1 MSSDTTPVTDLAS
14 KEVFTADGA
23 RVGRV
28 TDVLVDLEADTPV
41 ALALSNVAEETV
53 GGLPGGAAGVRV
65 PFRLVRGVGDVVV
78 LRSAAREAAL
88 PLPGGRED
96 GQQGGDDADHRG
108 GERAGNRGDIGDT
121 GDTAEDADTSAG
133 DDPIV

>member
-1 MSSDTTPVTDLAS
+1 MVSDTTPVTDLAS

-28 TDVLVDLEADTPV
+28 ADVLVDLEADAPV
-41 ALALSNVAEETV
+41 ALALSDVAEGTV
-53 GGLPGGAAGVRV
+53 GGLPAGAAGVRV
-65 PFRLVRGVGDVVV
+65 PFRLVRGVGDVIV

-88 PLPGGRED
+88 PLPGGRDDGSGAGDADPGSRDGRAAED
-96 GQQGGDDADHRG
+96 GH
-108 GERAGNRGDIGDT
+108 
-121 GDTAEDADTSAG
+121 AEA

>member
-1 MSSDTTPVTDLAS
+1 MPSDTTPVTDLAS
-14 KEVFTADGA
+14 KEAFTADGA

-28 TDVLVDLEADTPV
+28 TDVLVDLESDAPV
-41 ALALSNVAEETV
+41 ALALSDVAEGTV

-65 PFRLVRGVGDVVV
+65 PFRLVRGVGDAIV

-88 PLPGGRED
+88 PLPGGRND
-96 GQQGGDDADHRG
+96 GSESGDTVDQRD
-108 GERAGNRGDIGDT
+108 GERAGNRGD
-121 GDTAEDADTSAG
+121 TADGVDAPAG

>member
-1 MSSDTTPVTDLAS
+1 MASDTTPVTDLAD

-28 TDVLVDLEADTPV
+28 IDVLVDLEAETPV
-41 ALALSNVAEETV
+41 TLALSDVAEQTV
-53 GGLPGGAAGVRV
+53 GGLPAGAAGVRV
-65 PFRLVRGVGDVVV
+65 PFRLVRGVGDVIV

-88 PLPGGRED
+88 PLPGGRGTAGTVETDSD
-96 GQQGGDDADHRG
+96 GDGDDAGSVR
-108 GERAGNRGDIGDT
+108 EA
-121 GDTAEDADTSAG
+121 SPG

>member
-1 MSSDTTPVTDLAS
+1 MPSDTTPVTDLAG

-28 TDVLVDLEADTPV
+28 TDVLVDLESDAAV
-41 ALALSNVAEETV
+41 SLALSDVAEETV
-53 GGLPGGAAGVRV
+53 GGLPGGAEGVRV
-65 PFRLVRGVGDVVV
+65 PFRLVRGVGDAIV

-88 PLPGGRED
+88 PLPGGRDD
-96 GQQGGDDADHRG
+96 GPQGGDAADRRD
-108 GERAGNRGDIGDT
+108 GERA
-121 GDTAEDADTSAG
+121 AERVVDDDADAPAG

>member
-1 MSSDTTPVTDLAS
+1 MPSDTTPVTALAS

-28 TDVLVDLEADTPV
+28 TDVVVDLEADVPV
-41 ALALSNVAEETV
+41 ALALSDVAEGTV

-65 PFRLVRGVGDVVV
+65 PFRLVRGVGDAVV
-78 LRSAAREAAL
+78 LRSAAHEAAL
-88 PLPGGRED
+88 PLPGGRDD
-96 GQQGGDDADHRG
+96 GRSADDAAEGGDRSGGLADDRGAADRDAP
-108 GERAGNRGDIGDT
+108 
-121 GDTAEDADTSAG
+121 AG